1 MYRVSNLAAASIA
14 GLLAMLGLSSCNSAS
29 SESGS
34 SASADSSTPSSAR
47 AGSGAVGDP
56 RRSAANFGL
65 NTAGI
70 ETDTNSIREKLSTG
84 HD

>member
-1 MYRVSNLAAASIA
+1 MQLSLKRVRHECVCRFEYAI
-14 GLLAMLGLSSCNSAS
+14 
-29 SESGS
+29 ER
-34 SASADSSTPSSAR
+34 DRER